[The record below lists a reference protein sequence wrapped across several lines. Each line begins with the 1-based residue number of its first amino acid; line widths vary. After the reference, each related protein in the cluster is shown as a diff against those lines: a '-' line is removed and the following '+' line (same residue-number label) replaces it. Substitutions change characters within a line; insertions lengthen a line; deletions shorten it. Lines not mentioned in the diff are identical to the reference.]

1 MARIYFSSSSRL
13 ARFARSPVAHNVVD
27 VVRPL
32 PPTNRNPSGHIPQ
45 NHAEPRLLEF
55 LVADGIVAD
64 VVPNEGL
71 LLPERGEQQRTAH
84 VRPSRVLEEGEEE
97 AEDFFMLEL
106 QVRGVLFIFESSHSP
121 SKQQANQPNELQVVV
136 TVVGLEQTASQQ
148 LLPDRPVL
156 LGERIVVQSVDA
168 VPDVVTREHGLVHL
182 EGVVVGEG
190 VGAVLH
196 RSK

>member
-1 MARIYFSSSSRL
+1 MDKFFVLCSLVSVGVQLVEARIYFSSSSRL

-106 QVRGVLFIFESSHSP
+106 QVRGEFYLFKNHPTHLPS
-121 SKQQANQPNELQVVV
+121 SKQINQMNF
-136 TVVGLEQTASQQ
+136 
-148 LLPDRPVL
+148 
-156 LGERIVVQSVDA
+156 
-168 VPDVVTREHGLVHL
+168 
-182 EGVVVGEG
+182 
-190 VGAVLH
+190 
-196 RSK
+196 K